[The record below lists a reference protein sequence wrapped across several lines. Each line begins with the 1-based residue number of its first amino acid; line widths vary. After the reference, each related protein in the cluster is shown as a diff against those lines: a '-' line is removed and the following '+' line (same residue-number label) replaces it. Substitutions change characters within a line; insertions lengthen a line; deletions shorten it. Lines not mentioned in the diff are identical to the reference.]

1 MFTLLCATL
10 VFSAAIEVAAGI
22 VPETS
27 RLDTVDQPTFVRHFW
42 STSDRHHYKLSED
55 GEVAE
60 LVLDEKAGKLLSVYI
75 WMQLLGFC

>member
-1 MFTLLCATL
+1 MGSQMYALLFAAL
-10 VFSAAIEVAAGI
+10 VFSVAMGLATGI

-27 RLDTVDQPTFVRHFW
+27 RLDAEDQPTFVRHFW

-60 LVLDEKAGKLLSVYI
+60 LVLDQKAGEPLVFTHRFS
-75 WMQLLGFC
+75 F